1 MSDLAE
7 PDAGGRWWNADDVAD
22 VTEMLAARRS
32 RLWQVT
38 TPADLAA
45 WVFQAP
51 APSPLDPV
59 PGVVDGDW
67 TAGLDETGRQAW
79 ALAGWVART
88 VVPEAAGTAGRYWI
102 LSHLDDAAPA
112 VLRLTVGMLE
122 ILGLYET
129 GEGVWLRSHAA
140 PILSAIEAGAIDLQ
154 EWERRGIDVADDRTR
169 TLAEDKVLL
178 TCPDLAT
185 ARWLLRQPPVIAG
198 VRLLSCWVAAGPY
211 SFEGRY
217 RPEVVARAWQA
228 SQLLDGDGLDALTGG
243 GDGFDRP
250 YTGVTTAGDLPAQRS
265 FDADAYRAGVDEHD
279 RLCRALI
286 AHLSRSDLTAGA
298 GLAGVNVDVAWRDAD
313 GRRFIA
319 EVKSVVGGNE
329 VEQLRLGL
337 GQVLEYRHRLA
348 ARGVAVAAVLLV
360 SRCTDPVWPAVCA
373 GSGVLLLTGEDEP
386 AWRAKLMTAAV
397 GQICR
402 DRWPVRLGES
412 AC

>member
-7 PDAGGRWWNADDVAD
+7 ADAGWRWWNADDVAD

-32 RLWQVT
+32 RLWQLT

-45 WVFQAP
+45 WVFRAP
-51 APSPLDPV
+51 APSPLDPAPV
-59 PGVVDGDW
+59 AFDGEWD
-67 TAGLDETGRQAW
+67 TGLDETGREAW

-88 VVPEAAGTAGRYWI
+88 VVPDAAATAGRYWI

-112 VLRLTVGMLE
+112 TLRLTVGVLE

-129 GEGVWLRSHAA
+129 GEEIWLRSHAA
-140 PILSAIEAGAIDLQ
+140 PIVSAMDAGAVDLE
-154 EWERRGIDVADDRTR
+154 EWQRRGIDVADDSTR
-169 TLAEDKVLL
+169 TLAGDKILL

-228 SQLLDGDGLDALTGG
+228 SQLLDGDDPDALPRGG
-243 GDGFDRP
+243 NGFDRP
-250 YTGVTTAGDLPAQRS
+250 YTGVTTGDLPAQRS

-286 AHLSRSDLTAGA
+286 VHLSRSDLAAGA

-313 GRRFIA
+313 EHQFIA

-329 VEQLRLGL
+329 ADQLRLGL

-348 ARGVAVAAVLLV
+348 GRGVAVTAVLLV
-360 SRCTDPVWPAVCA
+360 SRCTDPVWPAICA
-373 GSGVLLLTGEDEP
+373 DSGVLLLTGAEEA
-386 AWRAKLMTAAV
+386 AWPAKLTAAKLNV
-397 GQICR
+397 SS
-402 DRWPVRLGES
+402 E
-412 AC
+412 

>member
-1 MSDLAE
+1 MTILSEA
-7 PDAGGRWWNADDVAD
+7 DAGGTSWNEAD

-45 WVFQAP
+45 WVFRAP

-59 PGVVDGDW
+59 PGAVDGDW
-67 TAGLDETGRQAW
+67 AAGLDETGRQVW

-88 VVPEAAGTAGRYWI
+88 VVPDAAATAGRYWI

-112 VLRLTVGMLE
+112 MVRLTVGVLE

-129 GEGVWLRSHAA
+129 GEEIWLRSHAA
-140 PILSAIEAGAIDLQ
+140 PIVSAIDAGAVDLE
-154 EWERRGIDVADDRTR
+154 EWQRRGIEVADDSTR

-185 ARWLLRQPPVIAG
+185 ARWLLRQPPVVAG
-198 VRLLSCWVAAGPY
+198 MRLLSCWVAAGPY

-228 SQLLDGDGLDALTGG
+228 SQLLDGDGLDAPTGG
-243 GDGFDRP
+243 GNGFDRP
-250 YTGVTTAGDLPAQRS
+250 YTGAAPAGDLPAQRS
-265 FDADAYRAGVDEHD
+265 FDADAYWAGVSEHD

-286 AHLSRSDLTAGA
+286 AHLSRSDLAAGA
-298 GLAGVNVDVAWRDAD
+298 GLAGVNVDMAWRDAD
-313 GRRFIA
+313 GRQFIA
-319 EVKSVVGGNE
+319 EAKSVVGDNE
-329 VEQLRLGL
+329 ADQLRLGL

-348 ARGVAVAAVLLV
+348 TRGVAVTAVLLT

-373 GSGVLLLTGEDEP
+373 GSGVLLLTGDDEP
-386 AWRAKLMTAAV
+386 AWRATLTTAPD
-397 GQICR
+397 G
-402 DRWPVRLGES
+402 
-412 AC
+412 

>member
-1 MSDLAE
+1 MGDLTEAE
-7 PDAGGRWWNADDVAD
+7 ADAGGGWWNADDVAD

-32 RLWQVT
+32 RLWQFT

-51 APSPLDPV
+51 EPSPLAPV
-59 PGVVDGDW
+59 PGAVDGDW
-67 TAGLDETGRQAW
+67 AAGLDETGRHAW
-79 ALAGWVART
+79 AFAGWVART

-112 VLRLTVGMLE
+112 MLRLTVGMLE

-129 GEGVWLRSHAA
+129 GEEVWLRSHAA
-140 PILSAIEAGAIDLQ
+140 PILSAIEAGAIDPQ
-154 EWERRGIDVADDRTR
+154 EWERRGIAVADDRTR

-228 SQLLDGDGLDALTGG
+228 SQLLDGDDPDALPGVG
-243 GDGFDRP
+243 NGFDRP
-250 YTGVTTAGDLPAQRS
+250 YTGVTTGDLPAQRS

-279 RLCRALI
+279 RLCRSLI
-286 AHLSRSDLTAGA
+286 AHLSRSGLTAGA
-298 GLAGVNVDVAWRDAD
+298 GLAGVNADVAWRDAD
-313 GRRFIA
+313 GGRFIA
-319 EVKSVVGGNE
+319 EVKSVVAGNE

-337 GQVLEYRHRLA
+337 GQLLEYRHRLA
-348 ARGVAVAAVLLV
+348 ARGVAATAVLLV
-360 SRCTDPVWPAVCA
+360 SRCSDPVWPAICA
-373 GSGVLLLTGEDEP
+373 GSGVLLLTGEEEP
-386 AWRAKLMTAAV
+386 TWRAKLMTAAV
-397 GQICR
+397 G
-402 DRWPVRLGES
+402 
-412 AC
+412 

>member
-1 MSDLAE
+1 MADLTEAE
-7 PDAGGRWWNADDVAD
+7 ADAGGRWWNADDVAD

-38 TPADLAA
+38 TPADLAV
-45 WVFQAP
+45 WVFRAP
-51 APSPLDPV
+51 APSPLDPAPV
-59 PGVVDGDW
+59 ALDGEWD
-67 TAGLDETGRQAW
+67 TGLDEAGREAW

-88 VVPEAAGTAGRYWI
+88 VVPDAAATAGRYWI

-112 VLRLTVGMLE
+112 VLRLTVGVLE

-129 GEGVWLRSHAA
+129 GEEVWLRSHAA
-140 PILSAIEAGAIDLQ
+140 PILSAIEAGAVDPQ

-178 TCPDLAT
+178 TCPDRAT

-198 VRLLSCWVAAGPY
+198 LRLLSCWVAAGPY

-228 SQLLDGDGLDALTGG
+228 SQLLAGDGLDALTGG
-243 GDGFDRP
+243 GHGFDRP
-250 YTGVTTAGDLPAQRS
+250 YTGAATTGDQPTQRS
-265 FDADAYRAGVDEHD
+265 FDANAYRAGVGEHD
-279 RLCRALI
+279 RLCRSLI
-286 AHLSRSDLTAGA
+286 AHLSRSRLAAGS
-298 GLAGVNVDVAWRDAD
+298 GLAGVHVDLAWRDVD
-313 GRRFIA
+313 GHQFIA

-348 ARGVAVAAVLLV
+348 AWGVAVTAVLLV
-360 SRCTDPVWPAVCA
+360 SQCTDPDWAAICA
-373 GSGVLLLTGEDEP
+373 NSGVLLLTGEDEA
-386 AWRAKLMTAAV
+386 AWPAKLMTAAV
-397 GQICR
+397 
-402 DRWPVRLGES
+402 
-412 AC
+412 